1 MIISS
6 ECRLFKKFLSQ
17 VKPAAARLDWH
28 ALNINKR
35 KEIKKFLQGLEM
47 RREWKPPNRK
57 EKETEKSREEKEKEG
72 ARKRENRKLATRY
85 SWKKWKEV
93 EIKRK

>member
-47 RREWKPPNRK
+47 RRE
-57 EKETEKSREEKEKEG
+57 
-72 ARKRENRKLATRY
+72 
-85 SWKKWKEV
+85 
-93 EIKRK
+93 